1 MRKIKFRAWEKPITK
16 FGFGR
21 MYCPAFPTWNGD
33 IEVWRNNSPQ
43 TETELLSPMCG
54 SEPILMQCTGLK
66 DKNGKEIYEG
76 DILRL
81 WRSKGVKGQLR
92 GEYAYP
98 LPVEYCETWAQFVVV
113 DKANK
118 VQIGIW
124 QDFEVYEVIGNIYE
138 NPELLGGE

>member
-1 MRKIKFRAWEKPITK
+1 MREIKFRAWEKPITK

-21 MYCPAFPTWNGD
+21 MYCPAFSTWNGD
-33 IEVWRNNSPQ
+33 IEVWKNNSPQ

-54 SEPILMQCTGLK
+54 SEPVLMQYIGLK

-81 WRSKGVKGQLR
+81 WRNVGGNGQLR
-92 GEYAYP
+92 AEYYKP
-98 LPVEYCETWAQFVVV
+98 LVVEYCDTWCQFVVE
-113 DKANK
+113 DKEQK
-118 VQIGIW
+118 QQYGIW
-124 QDFEVYEVIGNIYE
+124 QQFQSFEVIGNIYE